1 MWVAKD
7 TTAFELATTYV
18 LSSKKG
24 YTDAKRNEVRSQAV
38 ALTGYQ
44 ENFIISNVKSRERID
59 IVVQHF

>member
-24 YTDAKRNEVRSQAV
+24 YTMQKGMKSEVGLRP
-38 ALTGYQ
+38 LTGYQ